1 MHALAAKKSAEIIKE
16 KKYTASMFEPTP
28 EVGACGDRMV
38 MVEFEPLLTPEINE
52 AVHTLTV
59 AVETARI
66 PGIVECTP
74 SYHSLGIQY
83 NPLQIGYAEVVRRVR
98 EIVESDQRHQRR
110 AVRRVEI
117 PVVYG
122 NDFGLDLESVARA
135 RGLNIEAVVALHS
148 EAIYRVCLIGFTP
161 GFPYLS
167 GLPETLA
174 TPRLPT
180 PKTSV
185 PAGSVAI
192 GGRQC
197 GIYPVNSPGGWSILG
212 RTPLRLFDVQQV
224 EPCLL
229 SPGDEVVFRRI
240 SEHEFAEIA
249 SQVGAL

>member
-1 MHALAAKKSAEIIKE
+1 MLPEKSAEIIKE
-16 KKYTASMFEPTP
+16 KKYTASMSWTTP
-28 EVGACGDRMV
+28 EVRACGDRMV
-38 MVEFEPLLTPEINE
+38 MVAFEPVISPEING
-52 AVHTLTV
+52 AVHSLTD
-59 AVETARI
+59 ALDAARV
-66 PGIVECTP
+66 PGILECSP
-74 SYHSLGIQY
+74 SYHSLGIHY
-83 NPLQIGYAEVVRRVR
+83 DPLQIGYAEVVRRVR

-110 AVRRVEI
+110 AVRCVEV
-117 PVVYG
+117 PVIYG
-122 NDFGLDLESVARA
+122 DDFGPDLKSVASA
-135 RGLNIEAVVALHS
+135 RGLSTEAVVALHS
-148 EAIYRVCLIGFTP
+148 EAVYRVCMIGFTP

-174 TPRLPT
+174 TPRM
-180 PKTSV
+180 PKPRTSV

-240 SEHEFAEIA
+240 SAQEFDEIA
-249 SQVGAL
+249 FQAGAL